1 MKFIKKNKYT
11 IIAVLIFIGL
21 VFIGAK
27 AKNILVPDTA
37 KAAYGDR
44 LDGIKNHPLTDDTLK
59 SISSKLEENENIL
72 KATANLQG
80 KIINVIISVND
91 TVSVNDAKTMASS
104 VIELFTKDELSFYT
118 LQVFVKKENQDLNNF
133 PIIGYKD
140 NSSDTMYFTKDREI
154 TEGASNEK

>member
-72 KATANLQG
+72 KATVNLQG

-104 VIELFTKDELSFYT
+104 VIELYTKYE
-118 LQVFVKKENQDLNNF
+118 
-133 PIIGYKD
+133 
-140 NSSDTMYFTKDREI
+140 
-154 TEGASNEK
+154 

>member
-1 MKFIKKNKYT
+1 M
-11 IIAVLIFIGL
+11 
-21 VFIGAK
+21 
-27 AKNILVPDTA
+27 
-37 KAAYGDR
+37 
-44 LDGIKNHPLTDDTLK
+44 DGIKNHPLTDDTLK

-72 KATANLQG
+72 KATVNLQG